1 MEDVEVPPVNDDQ
14 DDSWVQ
20 TLRRIADEQAIA
32 EAMEITG
39 RGVRRK
45 AAIAANPQ
53 VPQVCFTSQT
63 FVEER

>member
-1 MEDVEVPPVNDDQ
+1 VNDGQ
-14 DDSWVQ
+14 DDSWAQ
-20 TLRRIADEQAIA
+20 TLRRIADEQAKA

-53 VPQVCFTSQT
+53 VGLMIVASF
-63 FVEER
+63 EERQFDLHP